1 MLREYE
7 APALDPALDEALQ
20 AFMAK
25 RKEGLPDGVA

>member
-7 APALDPALDEALQ
+7 APALDEGIDEQLQ

-25 RKEGLPDGVA
+25 RKEVLPDNVS